1 MIRAI
6 LRAGLRRFER
16 QNQYDASY
24 GEFVLNNS
32 LSAFWKFTRVQAI
45 GKHNEDVPRDPY
57 YAAKITS
64 SRIADCGPCTQLV
77 TNWAQKS
84 GVPEEIIRA
93 VLTRDFSKMPADVEL
108 TVRFTEAVLAKSLE
122 ADELRERIRKQ
133 WGNRAVIT
141 LALAITAGQ
150 MYPTVKYALGYG
162 HACTLVRV
170 GNELVRVPHE
180 MPKMLQAI

>member
-6 LRAGLRRFER
+6 LRAALRRFER

-32 LSAFWKFTRVQAI
+32 LSAFWKFSRIQAI
-45 GKHNEDVPRDPY
+45 GTHNEDVPRDAY

-64 SRIADCGPCTQLV
+64 SRLADCGPCTQLV
-77 TNWAQKS
+77 TNWAQKA
-84 GVPEEIIRA
+84 GMPEQIIRA
-93 VLTRDFSKMPADVEL
+93 VLTRDFTKMPADVEL
-108 TVRFTEAVLAKSLE
+108 TVRFTEAVLARNLE
-122 ADELRERIRKQ
+122 ADELREGIRKQ

-180 MPKMLQAI
+180 MPKMLHAI